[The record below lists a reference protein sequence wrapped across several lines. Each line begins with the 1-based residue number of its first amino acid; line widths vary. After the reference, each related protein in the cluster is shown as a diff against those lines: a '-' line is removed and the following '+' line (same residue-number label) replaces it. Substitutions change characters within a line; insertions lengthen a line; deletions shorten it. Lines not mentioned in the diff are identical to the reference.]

1 MDDVEPA
8 SSLEGKAIRE
18 GINQSISTGVIVELM
33 QKEVISKERAG
44 EALDRLIGDR
54 DWRGS
59 VLEELAE
66 KHFSSGRS

>member
-1 MDDVEPA
+1 MER
-8 SSLEGKAIRE
+8 KARRE
-18 GINQSISTGVIVELM
+18 GIDQSISAAVIVELM
-33 QKEVISKERAG
+33 QKEVISKEEAG

>member
-44 EALDRLIGDR
+44 EALDRLIEDR
-54 DWRGS
+54 DWRGG
-59 VLEELAE
+59 VLEMLAE
-66 KHFSSGRS
+66 KHFSNGRS